1 MGDGCDDWFST
12 VHPNDAETPSYR
24 GFWCPTGKTNMYNAA
39 RSQPGHQLQSLTS
52 AMQPNPTLPAPPAKP
67 AVVERAGR
75 ISQCLTYSSLISG

>member
-1 MGDGCDDWFST
+1 MGDLRRLVLSCTLAT
-12 VHPNDAETPSYR
+12 VHYR
-24 GFWCPTGKTNMYNAA
+24 GFWCPTGKTNMYYAA
-39 RSQPGHQLQSLTS
+39 RSQPGHQLRSLTS